1 MLSTIPISIYHG
13 FSIEEINENC
23 TVYEARRYLNELIIL
38 NEKNKSKLRQ
48 VSEMSKE
55 DASAMSKMNLSQPGS
70 SSKSLLFSIN

>member
-1 MLSTIPISIYHG
+1 MLSTIPISIYNG
-13 FSIEEINENC
+13 FSIEEINKNC